1 MEFLQ
6 ASDENI
12 VTNATVAK
20 VCHEGVTRA
29 ALHTVT
35 VESKLLNSGLIIRD
49 ACVMCEVCEGCVCG
63 VGMRGDVRGGRGACV

>member
-1 MEFLQ
+1 MYHTSVAKVSEGGTKVEFLQ

-49 ACVMCEVCEGCVCG
+49 ACVRCVC
-63 VGMRGDVRGGRGACV
+63 DV